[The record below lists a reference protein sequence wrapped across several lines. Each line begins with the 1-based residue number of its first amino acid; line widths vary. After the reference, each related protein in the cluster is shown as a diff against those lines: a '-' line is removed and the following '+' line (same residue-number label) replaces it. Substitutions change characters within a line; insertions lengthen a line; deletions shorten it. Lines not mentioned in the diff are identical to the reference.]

1 MTIARDGNR
10 ATPSR
15 VAVVTGASRGIG
27 AATALELARR
37 GWDLCVGYV
46 RDVDA
51 AEAVVS
57 GCRDLGRH
65 ARAIQGDVGRGEDIV
80 RLFEAADEVGPLD
93 VLVNNAAYLPPPTLL
108 DALDDADVHRI
119 FAVNAIGPLLCAR
132 EAARRMRARGGGLI
146 VNVSSIGARTGAP
159 NGHVNYAATKGALE
173 SMTIGLAKEL
183 APHGIRVNAVRPGA
197 VDTEMQTIAGD
208 EAHAASKASEAPIGR
223 AGRPEEIAQTIAWL
237 CSDESSFVVGAVI
250 DVTGGR

>member
-1 MTIARDGNR
+1 MTAVQ
-10 ATPSR
+10 PR
-15 VAVVTGASRGIG
+15 VAVITGASRGIG

-37 GWDLCVGYV
+37 GWDVCVGYV
-46 RDVDA
+46 RDLA
-51 AEAVVS
+51 AADAVVA
-57 GCRDLGRH
+57 GCRDLGR
-65 ARAIQGDVGRGEDIV
+65 RALAVQADVGRSEDVV
-80 RLFEAADEVGPLD
+80 RLFEAADEMGPLD

-108 DALDDADVHRI
+108 DGLDAVDLHRI

-183 APHGIRVNAVRPGA
+183 APDGIRVNAVRPGA
-197 VDTEMQTIAGD
+197 VDTEMQAIAGD
-208 EAHAASKASEAPIGR
+208 QAHAASKANEAPIGR
-223 AGRPEEIAQTIAWL
+223 AARPEEIARTIAWL
-237 CSDESSFVVGAVI
+237 CSEDSSFVVGAVI